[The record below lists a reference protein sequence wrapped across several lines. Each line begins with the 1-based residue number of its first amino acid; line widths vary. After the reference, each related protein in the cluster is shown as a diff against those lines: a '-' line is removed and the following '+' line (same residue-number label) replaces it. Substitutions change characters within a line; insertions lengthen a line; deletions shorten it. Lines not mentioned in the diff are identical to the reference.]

1 MENTFSQFDES
12 VIELQNVLRQTKQR
26 KRGPNLTE
34 QMRADIYQAHLE
46 KVDQNAIAATYGLTL
61 QTIKKAIR
69 EKEEQRMETAL
80 EAPFVVKL
88 DSLKEEPEVEPEPD
102 AEIDEIATFESEPQ
116 LDEDAKTEPEAKLE
130 AVSVE
135 TQPSEVEYLI
145 FPVEDQLEA
154 VTETGIV
161 DEPKDEA
168 EKDIEIE
175 ALLVHYIFSLYDAN
189 ILSPF
194 EAATFIRR
202 L

>member
-1 MENTFSQFDES
+1 MENTFSQIEDS
-12 VIELQNVLRQTKQR
+12 VIEVQNVPKQTTQR

-34 QMRADIYQAHLE
+34 QMRAAIYQAHLE

-69 EKEEQRMETAL
+69 EKEEQQMESAL

-88 DSLKEEPEVEPEPD
+88 DSPHEEPEVESEAETDEMPAFDSEPLLDEEMKPEP
-102 AEIDEIATFESEPQ
+102 EVT
-116 LDEDAKTEPEAKLE
+116 
-130 AVSVE
+130 SVE

-145 FPVEDQLEA
+145 FPAEEHLEA
-154 VTETGIV
+154 VAETGIV

-189 ILSPF
+189 VLSSF